1 MFTFASDIL
10 KVYTADSANIYTY
23 NLKLKVKYNG
33 AIYSYQGSLSF
44 TVNIVAQACTS
55 AIITINDSIFIPET
69 SGFTMTQSI
78 WQPTATLT
86 WTDTM
91 VSVKDTS
98 GNIINCGPLAYEFLN
113 SDSTSF
119 ASTTTIS
126 YDLTNKTFSM

>member
-1 MFTFASDIL
+1 MYS
-10 KVYTADSANIYTY
+10 
-23 NLKLKVKYNG
+23 LKLKVKYTG

-44 TVNIVAQACTS
+44 TVNVIALCQS
-55 AIITINDSIFIPET
+55 AVITITDSIFIPET

-91 VSVKDTS
+91 VSVKDPS